1 MKGRVAFVTGAGQ
14 GIGRA
19 CALALAEAGARVV
32 LGARSVDKLE
42 AVAEEIRGAGG
53 EAHVAPIDLSSLESI
68 QAAFK
73 KIESEVGPVE
83 ILVNN
88 AAVTRDGIAMR
99 MSAEAWNE
107 VLQTNLTGAFQ
118 CIQQAL
124 RPMSRARSTIAAR
137 RT

>member
-42 AVAEEIRGAGG
+42 AVAEEIRAAGG

-68 QAAFK
+68 QAIQSDHVNFPYSICKHDPDKGDSLDNEKTINA
-73 KIESEVGPVE
+73 
-83 ILVNN
+83 LVIDLT
-88 AAVTRDGIAMR
+88 AREMHIA
-99 MSAEAWNE
+99 WGNPCQNE
-107 VLQTNLTGAFQ
+107 YGTYRLDA
-118 CIQQAL
+118 
-124 RPMSRARSTIAAR
+124 
-137 RT
+137 